1 MANQASFN
9 WEDPLLLD
17 QQLTEDERMVRESAR
32 QFAESKLRPRV
43 LEAFRNEQTDPEI
56 FREMGE
62 TGLLGCTIPE
72 QYGGSGLNYVCYGLI
87 AREVERVDSGY
98 RSMMSVQ
105 SSLVMVPI
113 YEFGNEETR
122 QKYLPK
128 LASGEW
134 IGCFG
139 LTEPDHGS
147 DPGSMDTKAVK
158 GDGGYIL
165 NGAKMWIT
173 NGSIADV
180 SIVWAKTEDGVVR
193 GFLVE
198 KEMDGF
204 TAPEMK
210 HKWSLRASI
219 TSELIFQDVYV
230 PEENLLPGVEGLK
243 GPLACLS
250 QARYGIGWGAVG
262 SAMAVYEAS
271 VKYAKDRKQF
281 GKPIGSFQLV
291 QEKLVWMLTEITK
304 GQLLAYH
311 TGKNKDA
318 GTVTVQQISMLKRNN
333 TWMARECA
341 KLAREIHGANG
352 ISGEYPIMRHLMNM
366 ESVYTYEGTFDMHTL
381 ILGEDITGIPSFR

>member
-1 MANQASFN
+1 MK
-9 WEDPLLLD
+9 LD
-17 QQLTEDERMVRESAR
+17 GLDYLDLSSHLTENEIMVQQSTRE
-32 QFAESKLRPRV
+32 FVNKEILPIIDKHFENGTFPDNLTSKIADMGFFGINLPR
-43 LEAFRNEQTDPEI
+43 ED
-56 FREMGE
+56 G
-62 TGLLGCTIPE
+62 
-72 QYGGSGLNYVCYGLI
+72 YGGMSNIIYGLVCQEI
-87 AREVERVDSGY
+87 ERGDSGI
-98 RSMMSVQ
+98 RSFISVQ
-105 SSLVMVPI
+105 NSLVMFPI
-113 YEFGNEETR
+113 HAFGSDG
-122 QKYLPK
+122 QKQKWLPL
-128 LASGEW
+128 LANGES
-134 IGCFG
+134 IGSLG

-180 SIVWAKTEDGVVR
+180 SIVWAKTKDEVVR

-198 KEMDGF
+198 KGMEGF

-311 TGKNKDA
+311 TGKTKDA
-318 GTVTVQQISMLKRNN
+318 GTVTSQQISMLKRNN

-352 ISGEYPIMRHLMNM
+352 ISGEYPIMRHIMNM

>member
-1 MANQASFN
+1 MK
-9 WEDPLLLD
+9 LD
-17 QQLTEDERMVRESAR
+17 GLDYLDLSSHLTENEIMVQQSTRE
-32 QFAESKLRPRV
+32 FVNNEILPIIDKHFENGTFPDNLTSKIADMGFFGINLPR
-43 LEAFRNEQTDPEI
+43 ED
-56 FREMGE
+56 G
-62 TGLLGCTIPE
+62 
-72 QYGGSGLNYVCYGLI
+72 YGGMSNIIYGLVCQEI
-87 AREVERVDSGY
+87 ERGDSGI
-98 RSMMSVQ
+98 RSFISVQ
-105 SSLVMVPI
+105 NSLVMFPI
-113 YEFGNEETR
+113 HAFGSDG
-122 QKYLPK
+122 QKQKWLPL
-128 LASGEW
+128 LANGES
-134 IGCFG
+134 IGSFG

-180 SIVWAKTEDGVVR
+180 SIVWAKTEEGVVR

-243 GPLACLS
+243 GPLACLN

-311 TGKNKDA
+311 TGKTKDA
-318 GTVTVQQISMLKRNN
+318 GTVTSQQISMLKRNN

>member
-1 MANQASFN
+1 MK
-9 WEDPLLLD
+9 LD
-17 QQLTEDERMVRESAR
+17 GLDYLDLSSHLTENEIMVQQSTRE
-32 QFAESKLRPRV
+32 FVNNEILPIIDKHFENGTFPDNLTSKIADMGFFGINLPR
-43 LEAFRNEQTDPEI
+43 ED
-56 FREMGE
+56 G
-62 TGLLGCTIPE
+62 
-72 QYGGSGLNYVCYGLI
+72 YGGMSNIIYGLVCQEI
-87 AREVERVDSGY
+87 ERGDSGI
-98 RSMMSVQ
+98 RSFISVQ
-105 SSLVMVPI
+105 NSLVMFPI
-113 YEFGNEETR
+113 HAFGSDV
-122 QKYLPK
+122 QKQKWLPL
-128 LASGEW
+128 LANGES
-134 IGCFG
+134 IGSFG

-147 DPGSMDTKAVK
+147 DPGSMDTKVVK
-158 GDGGYIL
+158 EDGGYIL

-180 SIVWAKTEDGVVR
+180 SIVWAKTEEGVVR

-318 GTVTVQQISMLKRNN
+318 GSVTVQQISMLKRNN

>member
-1 MANQASFN
+1 MK
-9 WEDPLLLD
+9 LD
-17 QQLTEDERMVRESAR
+17 GLDYLDLSSHLTENEIMVQQSTRE
-32 QFAESKLRPRV
+32 FVNNEILPIIDKHFENGTFPDNLTSKI
-43 LEAFRNEQTDPEI
+43 AD
-56 FREMGE
+56 MGFFGITLPKE
-62 TGLLGCTIPE
+62 DG
-72 QYGGSGLNYVCYGLI
+72 YGGMSNIIYGLVCQEI
-87 AREVERVDSGY
+87 ERGDSGI
-98 RSMMSVQ
+98 RSFISVQ
-105 SSLVMVPI
+105 NSLVMFPI
-113 YEFGNEETR
+113 HAFGSDG
-122 QKYLPK
+122 QKQKWLPL
-128 LASGEW
+128 LANGES
-134 IGCFG
+134 IGSFG

-198 KEMDGF
+198 KEMEGF

-243 GPLACLS
+243 GPLACLN

>member
-1 MANQASFN
+1 MK
-9 WEDPLLLD
+9 LD
-17 QQLTEDERMVRESAR
+17 GLDYLDLSSHLTENEIMVQQSTRE
-32 QFAESKLRPRV
+32 FVNNEILPIIDKHFENGTFPDNLTSKIADMGFFGINLPR
-43 LEAFRNEQTDPEI
+43 ED
-56 FREMGE
+56 G
-62 TGLLGCTIPE
+62 
-72 QYGGSGLNYVCYGLI
+72 YGGMSNIIYGLVCQEI
-87 AREVERVDSGY
+87 ERGDSGI
-98 RSMMSVQ
+98 RSFISVQ
-105 SSLVMVPI
+105 NSLVMFPI
-113 YEFGNEETR
+113 HAFGSDG
-122 QKYLPK
+122 QKQKWLPL
-128 LASGEW
+128 LANGES
-134 IGCFG
+134 IGSFG

-198 KEMDGF
+198 KEMEGF

-243 GPLACLS
+243 GPLACLN

>member
-1 MANQASFN
+1 MK
-9 WEDPLLLD
+9 LD
-17 QQLTEDERMVRESAR
+17 GLDYLDLSSHLTENEIMVQQSTRE
-32 QFAESKLRPRV
+32 FVNNEILPIIDKHFENGTFPDNLTSKI
-43 LEAFRNEQTDPEI
+43 AD
-56 FREMGE
+56 MGFFGINLPKE
-62 TGLLGCTIPE
+62 DG
-72 QYGGSGLNYVCYGLI
+72 YGGMSNIIYGLVCQEI
-87 AREVERVDSGY
+87 ERGDSGI
-98 RSMMSVQ
+98 RSFISVQ
-105 SSLVMVPI
+105 NSLVMFPI
-113 YEFGNEETR
+113 HAFGSDV
-122 QKYLPK
+122 QKQKWLPL
-128 LASGEW
+128 LANGES
-134 IGCFG
+134 IGSFG

-180 SIVWAKTEDGVVR
+180 SIVWAKTEEGVVR

>member
-1 MANQASFN
+1 MK
-9 WEDPLLLD
+9 LD
-17 QQLTEDERMVRESAR
+17 GLDYLDLSSHLTENEIMVQQSTRE
-32 QFAESKLRPRV
+32 FVNNEILPIIDKHFENGTFPDNLTSKI
-43 LEAFRNEQTDPEI
+43 AD
-56 FREMGE
+56 MGFFGINLPKE
-62 TGLLGCTIPE
+62 DG
-72 QYGGSGLNYVCYGLI
+72 YGGMSNIIYGLVCQEI
-87 AREVERVDSGY
+87 ERGDSGI
-98 RSMMSVQ
+98 RSFISVQ
-105 SSLVMVPI
+105 NSLVMFPI
-113 YEFGNEETR
+113 HAFGSDG
-122 QKYLPK
+122 QKQKWLPL
-128 LASGEW
+128 LANGES
-134 IGCFG
+134 IGSFG

-198 KEMDGF
+198 KEMEGL

>member
-1 MANQASFN
+1 MK
-9 WEDPLLLD
+9 LD
-17 QQLTEDERMVRESAR
+17 GLDYLDLSSHLTENEIMVQQSTRE
-32 QFAESKLRPRV
+32 FVNNEILPIIDKHFENGTFPDNLTSKI
-43 LEAFRNEQTDPEI
+43 AD
-56 FREMGE
+56 MGFFGIHLPTE
-62 TGLLGCTIPE
+62 DG
-72 QYGGSGLNYVCYGLI
+72 YGGMSNIIYGLVCQEI
-87 AREVERVDSGY
+87 ERGDSGI
-98 RSMMSVQ
+98 RSFISVQ
-105 SSLVMVPI
+105 NSLVMFPI
-113 YEFGNEETR
+113 HAFGSDV
-122 QKYLPK
+122 QKQKWLPL
-128 LASGEW
+128 LANGES
-134 IGCFG
+134 IGSFG

-198 KEMDGF
+198 KEMEGL

-210 HKWSLRASI
+210 HKWSFRASI

>member
-1 MANQASFN
+1 
-9 WEDPLLLD
+9 
-17 QQLTEDERMVRESAR
+17 
-32 QFAESKLRPRV
+32 
-43 LEAFRNEQTDPEI
+43 
-56 FREMGE
+56 
-62 TGLLGCTIPE
+62 
-72 QYGGSGLNYVCYGLI
+72 
-87 AREVERVDSGY
+87 
-98 RSMMSVQ
+98 
-105 SSLVMVPI
+105 
-113 YEFGNEETR
+113 
-122 QKYLPK
+122 
-128 LASGEW
+128 
-134 IGCFG
+134 
-139 LTEPDHGS
+139 
-147 DPGSMDTKAVK
+147 
-158 GDGGYIL
+158 
-165 NGAKMWIT
+165 MWIT

-180 SIVWAKTEDGVVR
+180 SIVWAKTEEGVVR

-318 GTVTVQQISMLKRNN
+318 GSVTVQQISMLKRNN

>member
-1 MANQASFN
+1 MK
-9 WEDPLLLD
+9 LD
-17 QQLTEDERMVRESAR
+17 GLDYLDLSSHLTENEIMVQQSTRE
-32 QFAESKLRPRV
+32 FVNNEILPIIDKHFENGTFPDNLTSKIADMGFFGINLPR
-43 LEAFRNEQTDPEI
+43 ED
-56 FREMGE
+56 G
-62 TGLLGCTIPE
+62 
-72 QYGGSGLNYVCYGLI
+72 YGGMSNIIYGLVCQEI
-87 AREVERVDSGY
+87 ERGDSGI
-98 RSMMSVQ
+98 RSFISVQ
-105 SSLVMVPI
+105 NSLVMFTI
-113 YEFGNEETR
+113 HAFGSDG
-122 QKYLPK
+122 QKQKWLPL
-128 LASGEW
+128 LANGES
-134 IGCFG
+134 IGSFG

-158 GDGGYIL
+158 VDGGYIL

-180 SIVWAKTEDGVVR
+180 SIVWAKTEEGVVR

>member
-1 MANQASFN
+1 MK
-9 WEDPLLLD
+9 LD
-17 QQLTEDERMVRESAR
+17 GLDYLDLSSHLTENEIMVQQSTRE
-32 QFAESKLRPRV
+32 FVNNEILPIIDKHFENGTFPDNLTSKI
-43 LEAFRNEQTDPEI
+43 AD
-56 FREMGE
+56 MGFFGINLPKE
-62 TGLLGCTIPE
+62 DG
-72 QYGGSGLNYVCYGLI
+72 YGGMSNIIYGLVCQEI
-87 AREVERVDSGY
+87 ERGDSGI
-98 RSMMSVQ
+98 RSFISVQ
-105 SSLVMVPI
+105 NSLVMFPI
-113 YEFGNEETR
+113 HAFGSDG
-122 QKYLPK
+122 QKQKWLPL
-128 LASGEW
+128 LANGES
-134 IGCFG
+134 IGSFG

-158 GDGGYIL
+158 VDGGYIL

-180 SIVWAKTEDGVVR
+180 SIVWAKTEEGVVR